1 MILTLYLLIL
11 FGLAFIGLPVAFSL
25 GFSTLLYVQIGTRLP
40 LTIVFQRM
48 LAGIDSFP
56 FMAIPFFML
65 AGMLMN
71 EGGLN
76 RRILEFSR
84 ALVGHLWG
92 GLSAVSIVGSM
103 IFAGISGSSVADA
116 SGLGSIL
123 IPAMK
128 KEGYDPEFAASI
140 NAVSSTVGIIIPPSI
155 PMILAGVATAL
166 SIRDLFLGGAIPGI
180 LVGLGMLVI
189 STMISKKRKYPKYQ
203 RVTFK
208 ELFKIFLK
216 TLPALVEIL
225 IILGGIL
232 GGIFTP
238 TEASVIAVV
247 YAFVLGKFVYRE
259 IKLKN
264 LFEVFKQVAISSA
277 IVLFIISTASAV
289 TWVLAYSRLPQL
301 LADMLPSLFPT
312 PTTMLIALGVL
323 FLIAGTFID
332 VSPGVIL
339 FGPILLPAVKA
350 VGVDPVHFTV
360 IMVFA
365 LAIGLFTPPVGT
377 TLFISCYLAK
387 TEIMPTVKESMLF
400 FIEMVAI
407 LFLIILLPQLV
418 MFLPSLAR

>member
-1 MILTLYLLIL
+1 MMIIYILIL
-11 FGLAFIGLPVAFSL
+11 FILAFIGLPIAFAL
-25 GFSTLLYVQIGTRLP
+25 GASTLFFVKVGTRLP

-48 LAGIDSFP
+48 FVGIDSFP

-65 AGMLMN
+65 AGVLMN

-76 RRILEFSR
+76 KRILNFSR
-84 ALVGHLWG
+84 ALVGHFYG
-92 GLSAVSIVGSM
+92 GLSAVSIIASM

-128 KEGYDPEFAASI
+128 EEGYGNEFSASI

-180 LVGLGMLVI
+180 IVGLSMLIV
-189 STMISKKRKYPKYQ
+189 STLISKKRDYPKYDK
-203 RVTFK
+203 VSLTGLIKSFISA
-208 ELFKIFLK
+208 F
-216 TLPALVEIL
+216 PALVAII

-232 GGIFTP
+232 SGIFTP

-247 YAFVLGKFVYRE
+247 YAFIMGYFFYDEIELKVLPGL
-259 IKLKN
+259 LK
-264 LFEVFKQVAISSA
+264 EVGISSS
-277 IVLFIISTASAV
+277 IVLFIIASASAV
-289 TWVLAYSRLPQL
+289 TWVLAYLRLPQQLAAFLPTIFPNPTVML
-301 LADMLPSLFPT
+301 LALSV
-312 PTTMLIALGVL
+312 I

-339 FGPILLPAVKA
+339 FGPILLPAIKA
-350 VGVDPVHFTV
+350 VGADPVHFTV

-377 TLFISCYLAK
+377 TLFLSCHIAK
-387 TEIMPTVKESMLF
+387 TEILPTVKETIPFF
-400 FIEMVAI
+400 FIMTAVLI
-407 LFLIILLPQLV
+407 LIAVIPQLV
-418 MFLPSLAR
+418 MWVPSLVR

>member
-1 MILTLYLLIL
+1 MMLTYIIIL
-11 FGLAFIGLPVAFSL
+11 FILAFIGLPIAFAL
-25 GFSTLLYVQIGTRLP
+25 GASTLLFVQVGTRLP

-48 LAGIDSFP
+48 FVGIDSFP

-65 AGMLMN
+65 AGVLMN

-76 RRILEFSR
+76 KRILDFSR
-84 ALVGHLWG
+84 ALVGHFYG
-92 GLSAVSIVGSM
+92 GLSAVSIIASM

-128 KEGYDPEFAASI
+128 EEGYGNEFSASI

-166 SIRDLFLGGAIPGI
+166 SIRDLFLGGALPGI
-180 LVGLGMLVI
+180 IVGLSMLIV
-189 STMISKKRKYPKYQ
+189 STLISKKRDYPKYE
-203 RVTFK
+203 RVSIKGLFVAFFK
-208 ELFKIFLK
+208 AF
-216 TLPALVEIL
+216 PALIAIV

-247 YAFVLGKFVYRE
+247 YAFLMGFFFYRE
-259 IKLKN
+259 LKLKAIPAI
-264 LFEVFKQVAISSA
+264 LKEVGVSSS
-277 IVLFIISTASAV
+277 IVLFIIANASAV
-289 TWVLAYSRLPQL
+289 TWVLAYMRLPQRLAAVLPSIFPNPTIML
-301 LADMLPSLFPT
+301 LALS
-312 PTTMLIALGVL
+312 VL
-323 FLIAGTFID
+323 FLLAGTFID

-339 FGPILLPAVKA
+339 FGPILLPAIRA
-350 VGVDPVHFTV
+350 VGADPIHFTV

-377 TLFISCYLAK
+377 TLFLSCHIAK
-387 TEIMPTVKESMLF
+387 TEILPTVKETIPF
-400 FIEMVAI
+400 FFMMVTVLILIAI
-407 LFLIILLPQLV
+407 FPQLV
-418 MFLPSLAR
+418 LWIPSLVH

>member
-1 MILTLYLLIL
+1 MLTLYLVIL

-84 ALVGHLWG
+84 ALVGHFWG

-128 KEGYDPEFAASI
+128 EEGYDPEFAASI

-180 LVGLGMLVI
+180 IVGLGMLVI

-203 RVTFK
+203 KVTFK
-208 ELFKIFLK
+208 ELLKVFMK

-247 YAFVLGKFVYRE
+247 YAFILGKFVYRE
-259 IKLKN
+259 LKLKN
-264 LFEVFKQVAISSA
+264 LFEVFKKVAISSA

-289 TWVLAYSRLPQL
+289 TWVLAYSRLPQI
-301 LADMLPSLFPT
+301 LADTLPHLFPT
-312 PTTMLIALGVL
+312 PTTMLIALGIL

-339 FGPILLPAVKA
+339 FGPILLPAVKV

-387 TEIMPTVKESMLF
+387 TEIMPTVRESMLF
-400 FIEMVAI
+400 FFEMVAI
-407 LFLIILLPQLV
+407 LFLIILLPKLV

>member
-1 MILTLYLLIL
+1 MLAYIIIL
-11 FGLAFIGLPVAFSL
+11 FILAFVGLPIAFAL
-25 GFSTLLYVQIGTRLP
+25 GASTLLFVEVGTRLP

-48 LAGIDSFP
+48 FVGIDSFP

-65 AGMLMN
+65 AGVLMN

-76 RRILEFSR
+76 KRILDFSR
-84 ALVGHLWG
+84 ALVGHFYG
-92 GLSAVSIVGSM
+92 GLSAVSIIASM

-128 KEGYDPEFAASI
+128 EEGYGNEFSASI

-166 SIRDLFLGGAIPGI
+166 SIRDLFLGGALPGI
-180 LVGLGMLVI
+180 IVGLSMLIV
-189 STMISKKRKYPKYQ
+189 STLISKKRDYPKYE
-203 RVTFK
+203 RVNLKGLFVAFFK
-208 ELFKIFLK
+208 AF
-216 TLPALVEIL
+216 PALIAIV

-247 YAFVLGKFVYRE
+247 YAFLMGFFFYRE
-259 IKLKN
+259 LKLKAIPAI
-264 LFEVFKQVAISSA
+264 LKEVGVSSS
-277 IVLFIISTASAV
+277 IVLFIIANASAV
-289 TWVLAYSRLPQL
+289 TWVLAYMRLPQRLAAVLPSIFPNPTVML
-301 LADMLPSLFPT
+301 LALS
-312 PTTMLIALGVL
+312 VL
-323 FLIAGTFID
+323 FLLAGTFID

-339 FGPILLPAVKA
+339 FGPILLPAIRA
-350 VGVDPVHFTV
+350 VGADPIHFTV

-377 TLFISCYLAK
+377 TLFLSCHIAK
-387 TEIMPTVKESMLF
+387 TEILPTVKETIPF
-400 FIEMVAI
+400 FFMMVTVLILIAI
-407 LFLIILLPQLV
+407 FPQLV
-418 MFLPSLAR
+418 LWIPSLVH

>member
-1 MILTLYLLIL
+1 MMLTLYLLIL

-76 RRILEFSR
+76 KRILEFSK

-128 KEGYDPEFAASI
+128 KEGYDPEFTASI

-189 STMISKKRKYPKYQ
+189 STIISKKRKYPKYQ

-208 ELFKIFLK
+208 ELLKIFLK

-247 YAFVLGKFVYRE
+247 YAFILGKFVYRE
-259 IKLKN
+259 LKLKN

-301 LADMLPSLFPT
+301 LADTLPNLFPT
-312 PTTMLIALGVL
+312 PVTMLMALGVL

-339 FGPILLPAVKA
+339 FGPILLPAVKI

-360 IMVFA
+360 VMVFA

-400 FIEMVAI
+400 FVEMVAI